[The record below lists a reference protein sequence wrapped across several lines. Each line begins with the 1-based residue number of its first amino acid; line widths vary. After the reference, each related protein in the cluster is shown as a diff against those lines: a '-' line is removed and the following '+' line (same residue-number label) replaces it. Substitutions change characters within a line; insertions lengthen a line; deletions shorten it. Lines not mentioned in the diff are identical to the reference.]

1 MNVCIK
7 CGRCPLALETY
18 NKMRQEG
25 CAANVVTFNT
35 LIDVY
40 GKMGQW
46 EQANRVPGT
55 MKTEVGTPTPLHSP
69 CESTPSG
76 RIWPIEQWTGRYTQG
91 WFVTVRQ
98 TRRQC
103 EAS

>member
-18 NKMRQEG
+18 HKMRQEG
-25 CAANVVTFNT
+25 CAANVVTYNT

-46 EQANRVPGT
+46 EQANKIPSI
-55 MKTEVGTPTPLHSP
+55 MKGEVSCHLLGTP
-69 CESTPSG
+69 
-76 RIWPIEQWTGRYTQG
+76 RII
-91 WFVTVRQ
+91 
-98 TRRQC
+98 
-103 EAS
+103 

>member
-18 NKMRQEG
+18 HKMRQDG
-25 CAANVVTFNT
+25 CAPNVVTFNT

-46 EQANRVPGT
+46 EQAVKVLSIMKGEVRVSSLLSCPPPVAWLLSICIPADVMWQFKWHVEG
-55 MKTEVGTPTPLHSP
+55 
-69 CESTPSG
+69 
-76 RIWPIEQWTGRYTQG
+76 IG
-91 WFVTVRQ
+91 W
-98 TRRQC
+98 
-103 EAS
+103 

>member
-18 NKMRQEG
+18 HKMRQEG
-25 CAANVVTFNT
+25 CAANVVTYNT

-46 EQANRVPGT
+46 EQANKIPSI
-55 MKTEVGTPTPLHSP
+55 MKGEVS
-69 CESTPSG
+69 
-76 RIWPIEQWTGRYTQG
+76 
-91 WFVTVRQ
+91 Q
-98 TRRQC
+98 TFHLLKPMHISRFC
-103 EAS
+103 THKSASI

>member
-18 NKMRQEG
+18 HKMRQEG

-46 EQANRVPGT
+46 EQANKIPSI
-55 MKTEVGTPTPLHSP
+55 MKGEVYFCHMLFSDLDK
-69 CESTPSG
+69 CESRTTSFKDYE
-76 RIWPIEQWTGRYTQG
+76 RLL
-91 WFVTVRQ
+91 TV
-98 TRRQC
+98 
-103 EAS
+103 